1 MLAQLGDIQFE
12 GLNTPRSWSETH
24 AAKYGEISHFGT
36 KPSMQYTAEEPVS
49 VDLEIRL
56 SRDFCDPAESLDLL
70 KKAKTSGEVLPFIS
84 GTGVLV
90 GKFVITSLDMNVE
103 RTSAEGELRSVA
115 VSVSLKEYV
124 PPPGSEK
131 EQPKGEAIRG
141 MATKV
146 GETPALPVLTDA
158 KAITNDLSAA
168 KSNVE
173 KVKSTLA
180 DVKKSTKSLKRGIRE
195 IKQTANAAKDL
206 YAEAKTKVAKTRKII
221 QRASQLPSSLDEA
234 IAYAENLAQ
243 IDSLAS
249 IATLEI
255 RTNELSIAADKVAKR
270 AAPVTA
276 FVATK
281 ESGN

>member
-24 AAKYGEISHFGT
+24 ATKFGEIPHIGT
-36 KPSMQYTAEEPVS
+36 KPSMQYTAEELVS
-49 VDLEIRL
+49 IDLEIRL
-56 SRDFCDPAESLDLL
+56 SQDFCDPSESLDLL
-70 KKAKTSGEVLPFIS
+70 KKAKTEGEVLPFIS

-90 GKFVITSLDMNVE
+90 GKFVVTSLDVNVE
-103 RTSAEGELRSVA
+103 CTSAEGELRSVTI
-115 VSVSLKEYV
+115 SISLKEYV

-131 EQPKGEAIRG
+131 EQPTGEAVKG
-141 MATKV
+141 PATKV
-146 GETPALPVLTDA
+146 KEPPAPPVLTDA

-173 KVKSTLA
+173 KAKSTLA
-180 DVKKSTKSLKRGIRE
+180 EVKKSTKSLSRGIRE

-206 YAEAKTKVAKTRKII
+206 YAEAKTKVAKTQKII
-221 QRASQLPSSLDEA
+221 QRASQLPTSLDEA
-234 IAYAENLAQ
+234 IAYADNLAN

-249 IATLEI
+249 MATLEI
-255 RTNELSIAADKVAKR
+255 RTNELAASADKVAKR